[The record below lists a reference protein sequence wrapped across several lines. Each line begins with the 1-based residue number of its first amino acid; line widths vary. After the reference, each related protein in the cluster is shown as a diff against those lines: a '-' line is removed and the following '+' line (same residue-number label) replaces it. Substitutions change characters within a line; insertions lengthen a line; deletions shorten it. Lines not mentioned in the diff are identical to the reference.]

1 MYCGKIHTWSKIKI
15 MSKLRIETYGLEMEV
30 GGRINITSLRF
41 RFRVKDDVCKGYVC
55 IDLKIEVLGKV
66 KDRSIRVG

>member
-1 MYCGKIHTWSKIKI
+1 
-15 MSKLRIETYGLEMEV
+15 MEV
-30 GGRINITSLRF
+30 SGKGRVNITSLRF